1 MSEATES
8 HGVSATGLLHAARG
22 FLLCFWGAALGLLM
36 LSGALRLRALED
48 SPLPPHLPGCLLVAA
63 GVACLRRRDTG
74 PLRAPAH
81 LWAPAGLA
89 LYFAPFV
96 LWWRDAPYSGFL
108 LVNAMAAAAAALW
121 LLAAIC
127 REAGRTGLVLGVPAF
142 AREARWA
149 AVGCG
154 ALAGTVLAGLAAWTA
169 LRAGAAGTGLYA
181 AWFEVLFHLPEGTAV
196 LAVLPFTVAMACAW
210 RARSIC
216 LAEIRA
222 GRAAPTPAA

>member
-63 GVACLRRRDTG
+63 GVAYLRRRDTG

-96 LWWRDAPYSGFL
+96 LWWRDAK
-108 LVNAMAAAAAALW
+108 
-121 LLAAIC
+121 
-127 REAGRTGLVLGVPAF
+127 
-142 AREARWA
+142 
-149 AVGCG
+149 
-154 ALAGTVLAGLAAWTA
+154 
-169 LRAGAAGTGLYA
+169 
-181 AWFEVLFHLPEGTAV
+181 
-196 LAVLPFTVAMACAW
+196 
-210 RARSIC
+210 
-216 LAEIRA
+216 
-222 GRAAPTPAA
+222 